1 MFQRSQSQR
10 TSLPFHAWSAKDQD
24 AWNRAT
30 SPGTA
35 LLDAGPGADWRHATK
50 VRYRQSYGA
59 WLAFFA
65 ARGGL
70 DSDTAPAER
79 VTRDNVLAYIDY
91 LRARGLAPVTVA
103 TYLQAIHN
111 TLWAIAPETD
121 WSWLKQIVN
130 FLVRNAAP
138 APIDQSRIH
147 PIDEVYAAAL
157 KLMDRAER
165 MTPKRPLQDS
175 IWFRDGLMVA
185 VAAATALRR
194 RNLALLELDG
204 HLVRQL
210 EGWYLAIPG
219 EEVKNHLPIEGPL
232 PRSLT
237 PYLDRYLEQH
247 RPRLLRGRHSSRLW
261 INQYGEPRSLNSI
274 TGRILKVTTRLGYPM
289 RMHDFRRSAATTIA
303 ELRPDLARIIG
314 PFLVHSQHTSE
325 RYYNKAQMLVSVRR
339 HTETVMARKD
349 ELRHI
354 DSAPL

>member
-1 MFQRSQSQR
+1 M
-10 TSLPFHAWSAKDQD
+10 PFDAWPVVDQD

-35 LLDAGPGADWRHATK
+35 LLDAGPGAHWRHDTK
-50 VRYRQSYGA
+50 IRYRQAYGA
-59 WLAFFA
+59 WLAFRA
-65 ARGGL
+65 AQGGL
-70 DSDTAPAER
+70 DSDAAPAGR
-79 VTRDNVLAYIDY
+79 VTRENLLAYIEH
-91 LRARGLAPVTVA
+91 LRARDLASRTVA

-130 FLVRNAAP
+130 FLLRNAAP
-138 APIDQSRIH
+138 AQIDQSRIH

-165 MTPKRPLQDS
+165 MTPKRPFHDS

-194 RNLALLELDG
+194 RNLALLEPG
-204 HLVRQL
+204 RHLIRQTD
-210 EGWYLAIPG
+210 GWYLAIPG
-219 EEVKNHLPIEGPL
+219 EEVKNHRPIEGPL

-237 PYLDRYLEQH
+237 SYLDQYLEQH
-247 RPRLLRGRHSSRLW
+247 RPRLLQGRHSSLLW
-261 INQYGEPRSLNSI
+261 VNQYGEPLSINSI
-274 TGRILKVTTRLGYPM
+274 SERFLKVTTRLGYPM
-289 RMHDFRRSAATTIA
+289 KPHDMRRSAATTIA

-314 PFLVHSQHTSE
+314 PFLAHSQHTSE

>member
-1 MFQRSQSQR
+1 M
-10 TSLPFHAWSAKDQD
+10 PFDAWSAKDQD

-35 LLDAGPGADWRHATK
+35 LQDAGPGADWRHATK
-50 VRYRQSYGA
+50 IRYLQSYGA

-79 VTRDNVLAYIDY
+79 FTRDNVRAYIEH

-121 WSWLKQIVN
+121 WSWLKRIVN

-138 APIDQSRIH
+138 AQIDQSRIH

-194 RNLALLELDG
+194 RNLALLEPG
-204 HLVRQL
+204 RHLIRQTD
-210 EGWYLAIPG
+210 GWYLAIPG

-232 PRSLT
+232 PRSLIS
-237 PYLDRYLEQH
+237 YLDQYLEQY
-247 RPRLLRGRHSSRLW
+247 RPRLLQGQQSSRLW
-261 INQYGEPRSLNSI
+261 INQYGQDVSINGI

-303 ELRPDLARIIG
+303 EIRPDLARIIG
-314 PFLVHSQHTSE
+314 PFLGHAGQHTSE
-325 RYYNKAQMLVSVRR
+325 R
-339 HTETVMARKD
+339 H
-349 ELRHI
+349 
-354 DSAPL
+354 